1 MNQNGGGRC
10 DDGYQGWT
18 GGSDRL
24 RPWVWRNCSLVD
36 MDEAAPLQ
44 DNHPAP
50 KGRTPVTLRVNSPG
64 CIVRKNG
71 LGSSDAGGGG
81 GRPVKARGRGRQMTR
96 GEHLHGTCSQL
107 AYIDRSSAVRGT
119 FGIIGCRPNITLSR
133 HYSAPNPAAPCLR
146 NLDLFFFF
154 FLARNGRVK

>member
-1 MNQNGGGRC
+1 
-10 DDGYQGWT
+10 
-18 GGSDRL
+18 
-24 RPWVWRNCSLVD
+24 

-119 FGIIGCRPNITLSR
+119 FEIIGCRPNITLSR

-154 FLARNGRVK
+154 SCPEWTRQITPSAKGCPAEPGGHRTHSSRVPNLRLLSS